1 MQTIHITIR
10 GDDLSDLEIR
20 KKPPRKAQENKADTA
35 TTLHDP
41 IYRNEVN
48 QREQPGRTD
57 ARSGKAV

>member
-20 KKPPRKAQENKADTA
+20 KLPPHKANEANENPAS
-35 TTLHDP
+35 TLHEA
-41 IYRNEVN
+41 IFRNEVKP
-48 QREQPGRTD
+48 REQPGRKD